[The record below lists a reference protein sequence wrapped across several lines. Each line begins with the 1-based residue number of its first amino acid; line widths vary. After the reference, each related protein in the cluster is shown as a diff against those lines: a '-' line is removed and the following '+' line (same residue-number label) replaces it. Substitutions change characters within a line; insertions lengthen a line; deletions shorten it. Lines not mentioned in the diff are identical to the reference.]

1 MDIFSLSLFQL
12 IINIVVFLALVGV
25 GRVIYNRIKNNS
37 SRYLNP
43 QEYLPLEEITTLRQ
57 VFYLIMMALCFVNIL
72 YSLVFTNADW
82 IYLVIFDIAL
92 SVYVAVAF
100 YERSWKYAV
109 LLLLLVPYGS
119 LTYVFFGFSLVS
131 LIDLIHVPIFLYFI
145 KKFYDKFRHYTQSNG
160 LGVTIIFLFVLIFV
174 SFLITQVVEG
184 VNALDALVM
193 VSNAFTSNGYSILGS
208 SIPGKFNAIVL
219 VWSGYV
225 LSGVGTATMTTAI
238 LIRHFNH
245 KFDELEKLIKEN
257 NKDE

>member
-1 MDIFSLSLFQL
+1 M
-12 IINIVVFLALVGV
+12 
-25 GRVIYNRIKNNS
+25 
-37 SRYLNP
+37 
-43 QEYLPLEEITTLRQ
+43 
-57 VFYLIMMALCFVNIL
+57 
-72 YSLVFTNADW
+72 
-82 IYLVIFDIAL
+82 
-92 SVYVAVAF
+92 
-100 YERSWKYAV
+100 
-109 LLLLLVPYGS
+109 
-119 LTYVFFGFSLVS
+119 
-131 LIDLIHVPIFLYFI
+131 
-145 KKFYDKFRHYTQSNG
+145 
-160 LGVTIIFLFVLIFV
+160 GVTIIFLFVLIFV

-225 LSGVGTATMTTAI
+225 LSGVGTATMTAAI